1 MKINASA
8 VFRFPQSQVKT
19 KIMELNKKISLS
31 LIIIIICFIID
42 RVSKIYVIELFL
54 QSNVND
60 DIYINPYL
68 NFVLLW
74 NKGIAFGLFQS
85 EAIFYHM
92 ISAIIFFVILLL
104 CFLIHKSKKKWEI
117 IYFSIIVGGAIGNFA
132 DRLYYMAV
140 PDFIDLHF
148 KEFHWFTFNVADICI
163 TVGIILYLI
172 FDMFRFNNIENE

>member
-1 MKINASA
+1 MIKDNYKKYIIYLLIFTIIFALD
-8 VFRFPQSQVKT
+8 RIT
-19 KIMELNKKISLS
+19 KIYILHLAEINNTL
-31 LIIIIICFIID
+31 
-42 RVSKIYVIELFL
+42 
-54 QSNVND
+54 
-60 DIYINPYL
+60 DIYITSFL
-68 NFVLLW
+68 NFYLIW
-74 NKGIAFGLFQS
+74 NKGIAFGLLQS
-85 EAIFYHM
+85 EQILYHI

-104 CFLIHKSKKKWEI
+104 CFLIYKSQKKWEI

-172 FDMFRFNNIENE
+172 FDTFKFNNIKND